1 MNWYTITPLDVL
13 LFRDAKPF
21 TPGER
26 AWASSTFPPN
36 GHTIAGALRKLLG
49 DKKDLQITGPFLC
62 RDESLYFSRPIGFV
76 GSIPLVPLAW
86 DENSNLHQ
94 ALWDKQ
100 QPCPLV
106 KPSDC
111 NKDHERKDAEIGNYK
126 FREYLSFTTVQK
138 YLHSGKI
145 NRSDWLTEDKT
156 KTEIEPW
163 LVETRSHNAL
173 QEGTRQVKDADGYF
187 VENAIRLKEGW
198 SLAIGLEST
207 INQAIETPAII
218 QLGGEGHRAILQRV
232 EVLDNQWQ
240 KLQELSK
247 KNFTKGQENFK
258 KGDKEH
264 GKSIAYLVTP
274 GVFERRDSKD
284 NRLSI
289 CRAWPSEWKLAH
301 AVNSNQTIGPLV
313 SVSTASALPIS
324 CRIRDTKD
332 EPGKSIPA
340 PQVFAARPGS
350 LYYLNQPA
358 KLFQED
364 TETKVRVWQQ
374 LGYSELLWINFDS
387 KSINKEA
394 QP

>member
-26 AWASSTFPPN
+26 AWAGSVFPPN

-49 DKKDLQITGPFLC
+49 DKSELKIIGPFLC
-62 RDESLYFSRPIGFV
+62 RNETLYFSRPIGFV

-86 DENSNLHQ
+86 DKSSNLHQ

-106 KPSDC
+106 KPSDF
-111 NKDHERKDAEIGNYK
+111 NKEDERKDEKIGNYK
-126 FREYLSFTTVQK
+126 FREYLPFTTVQN

-163 LVETRSHNAL
+163 LVETRSHNTL
-173 QEGTRQVKDADGYF
+173 QEGMRQVKDADGYF

-198 SLAIGLEST
+198 SLAIGLTLNETDKT
-207 INQAIETPAII
+207 IQTPAII

-232 EVLDNQWQ
+232 EILDNQWQ
-240 KLQELSK
+240 KLQDLSN
-247 KNFTKGQENFK
+247 KNFSKC
-258 KGDKEH
+258 

-274 GVFERRDSKD
+274 GVFERRESKD
-284 NRLSI
+284 KRLSL
-289 CRAWPSEWKLAH
+289 CSAWPSEWKLAH
-301 AVNSNQTIGPLV
+301 AVNTNQTIGPLV
-313 SVSTASALPIS
+313 SVSTASALPIN
-324 CRIRDTKD
+324 CRTRDKD
-332 EPGKSIPA
+332 APEKSIPA

-358 KLFQED
+358 TLFQED
-364 TETKVRVWQQ
+364 AKRKVNVWRQ
-374 LGYSELLWINFDS
+374 LGYSELLWVHFDS
-387 KSINKEA
+387 KSINKES

>member
-1 MNWYTITPLDVL
+1 MNWYKITPLDVL

-86 DENSNLHQ
+86 DEKSHLHQ
-94 ALWDKQ
+94 ALWDQQ
-100 QPCPLV
+100 QPCPLI
-106 KPSDC
+106 KPSYR
-111 NKDHERKDAEIGNYK
+111 NKEDERKDEEIGDYK
-126 FREYLSFTTVQK
+126 FREYLPFTTVK
-138 YLHSGKI
+138 NYLDSGKI
-145 NRSDWLTEDKT
+145 NRCDWLTEDKT
-156 KTEIEPW
+156 KTELEPW
-163 LVETRSHNAL
+163 LVETRSHNAI

-198 SLAIGLEST
+198 SLAIGITPTIDST
-207 INQAIETPAII
+207 IETPAII

-232 EVLDNQWQ
+232 EALDNQW
-240 KLQELSK
+240 KRLQDLSK
-247 KNFTKGQENFK
+247 ENFS
-258 KGDKEH
+258 KG
-264 GKSIAYLVTP
+264 GRSIAYLVTP
-274 GVFERRDSKD
+274 GVFERWDSYN
-284 NRLSI
+284 NRQSV

-301 AVNSNQTIGPLV
+301 AANSNQAIGPLV

-358 KLFQED
+358 KLFQEE
-364 TETKVRVWQQ
+364 TETKVRVWRQ
-374 LGYSELLWINFDS
+374 LGYSKLLWINY
-387 KSINKEA
+387 KE
-394 QP
+394 

>member
-1 MNWYTITPLDVL
+1 MNWYTITPLDIL

-26 AWASSTFPPN
+26 AWASSSFPPN

-49 DKKDLQITGPFLC
+49 DEINLKITGPFLC
-62 RDESLYFSRPIGFV
+62 RDETLYFSRPIGFV

-106 KPSDC
+106 KPSDR
-111 NKDHERKDAEIGNYK
+111 NKEDERKDEEIGNYK
-126 FREYLSFTTVQK
+126 FREYLPFTTVQK
-138 YLHSGKI
+138 YLDSGKI
-145 NRSDWLTEDKT
+145 DRGDWLTEDKT

-163 LVETRSHNAL
+163 LVETRSHNAI
-173 QEGTRQVKDADGYF
+173 QEGTRQVTDADGYF

-198 SLAIGLEST
+198 SLAIGLD
-207 INQAIETPAII
+207 QAIKTPAII

-232 EVLDNQWQ
+232 EALDNQWQ
-240 KLQELSK
+240 KLQKLSYD
-247 KNFTKGQENFK
+247 NFSKG
-258 KGDKEH
+258 

-274 GVFERRDSKD
+274 GVFERSDSK
-284 NRLSI
+284 RKRQSV

-301 AVNSNQTIGPLV
+301 AVNSNQKIGPLV

-324 CRIRDTKD
+324 CRIRAKD
-332 EPGKSIPA
+332 APENSIPA
-340 PQVFAARPGS
+340 PQVFAARPGT
-350 LYYLNQPA
+350 LYYLNQPE
-358 KLFQED
+358 KLFQEE
-364 TETKVRVWQQ
+364 TETKVRVWRQ
-374 LGYSELLWINFDS
+374 LGYSELLWVHFDS
-387 KSINKEA
+387 KSINKES